1 MFKAATFSLDK
12 HCDPFSYIMMKIMCE
27 WNVDTRS
34 KLFQQIL
41 DAERHMT
48 LQFLARLHTEQEN
61 G

>member
-12 HCDPFSYIMMKIMCE
+12 HLDPFSYMTKIMCE
-27 WNVDTRS
+27 WNVDARS